1 MLARLL
7 LSPEA
12 QALMEPTI
20 VLIHKARALPPVPL
34 MIFFVMKEVENVD
47 EMNPLERE
55 ELAQASQSLGSP

>member
-7 LSPEA
+7 LGPEA
-12 QALMEPTI
+12 QELMEPTI

-34 MIFFVMKEVENVD
+34 MNFVMKEVENVD

>member
-7 LSPEA
+7 QSPEA

-34 MIFFVMKEVENVD
+34 MNFFVMKEVENVD